1 MPETIR
7 ELISWSPPKVASLI
21 SSGILLPQTRMMIFG
36 PAKAWKSMESFHL
49 ANCLATGQ
57 PWFGYST
64 TPCLP
69 FIIQSELPK
78 PVHRS
83 RAEKFAKGISSSNTT
98 FLDSVITKTIPYIK
112 LDSGYGIGA
121 LDKEIALARDRFPEA
136 HIVLILDP
144 LYKMLS
150 GHITEEYDVR
160 KLLDNL
166 DDIKEKRDLTIV
178 LIHHS
183 RLTRVDA
190 SGNVIDLG
198 PEEAMGS
205 SYINNW
211 VDTMVKVHLLNPH
224 SGGNRV
230 YMSFELTRHAETIL
244 PGFTVEWS
252 RATLQPRI
260 IARDTIEEVEMED
273 ISIRT
278 EEE

>member
-1 MPETIR
+1 
-7 ELISWSPPKVASLI
+7 
-21 SSGILLPQTRMMIFG
+21 
-36 PAKAWKSMESFHL
+36 MESFHL
-49 ANCLATGQ
+49 ADCLASGK
-57 PWFGYST
+57 PWFGHATS
-64 TPCLP
+64 PCLP

-78 PVHRS
+78 LIHRS
-83 RAEKFAKGISSSNTT
+83 RAEKFAKGISGSSNT
-98 FLDSVITKTIPYIK
+98 FLNSVITETIPYIK

-121 LDKEIALARDRFPEA
+121 LDKQIALSRNRFSDA

-150 GHITEEYDVR
+150 GHITDEYDIR

-178 LIHHS
+178 LIHHT
-183 RLTRVDA
+183 RLTRVDS

-205 SYINNW
+205 SYLNNW
-211 VDTMVKVHLLNPH
+211 VDTMVKVKLTNPYT
-224 SGGNRV
+224 GGNRV
-230 YMSFELTRHAETIL
+230 HMTFELTRHAETIL